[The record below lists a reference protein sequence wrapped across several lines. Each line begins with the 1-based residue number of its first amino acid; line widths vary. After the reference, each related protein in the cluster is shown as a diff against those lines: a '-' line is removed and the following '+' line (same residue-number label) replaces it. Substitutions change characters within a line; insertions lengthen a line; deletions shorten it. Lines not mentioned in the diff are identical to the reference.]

1 MIDHKNSMTSTLIVG
16 CGFLGRRVAR
26 ILVARGERVYGTT
39 RSREKFAELNR
50 IGIEPILADLV
61 QESTLADLPAAD
73 RVLCSAGYDRASRV
87 PMRAVYID
95 GFRSLLN
102 NLHRHTKSIV
112 YASSTGVYGQNDGS
126 TVNED
131 SPTEPA
137 RESGVLCLEAETIA
151 RNFGT
156 QTNRRVVILR
166 YAGLYGPG
174 RIIRK
179 ESLIRGEPIVGDPDR
194 TLNVIHVEDAAAA
207 AIAAFD
213 SDSANGVYLACDDR
227 PVRRFEYYELAARLL
242 GAPEPRFI
250 APAADSRESSR
261 EETNK
266 RVSNRKLRSELV
278 FELKYPDIGSG
289 LGAAIEGENV

>member
-1 MIDHKNSMTSTLIVG
+1 MSTLIVG

-26 ILVARGERVYGTT
+26 ILVDRGERVYGTT
-39 RSREKFAELNR
+39 RSRDKFAELKR
-50 IGIEPILADLV
+50 IGIEPVLADLV

-73 RVLCSAGYDRASRV
+73 RVLCSAGYDRASRI
-87 PMRAVYID
+87 PMRRVSVD
-95 GFRSLLN
+95 GFRSLLKQ
-102 NLHRHTKSIV
+102 LHENTKTIV

-126 TVNED
+126 TVDEN

-137 RESGVLCLEAETIA
+137 RESGALCLEAEAIA
-151 RNFGT
+151 REFGLV
-156 QTNRRVVILR
+156 TNRRVVILR

-194 TLNVIHVEDAAAA
+194 TLNVIHIDDAAAA

-213 SDSANGVYLACDDR
+213 SAEASGVYLACDDR

-242 GAPEPRFI
+242 GAPAPRFI
-250 APAADSRESSR
+250 ASQADSRESTR
-261 EETNK
+261 EESNK
-266 RVSNRKLRSELV
+266 RVSNRKLRKELLL
-278 FELKYPDIGSG
+278 ELQYPDIGTG
-289 LGAAIEGENV
+289 LAAAIDMEKIENIKL

>member
-1 MIDHKNSMTSTLIVG
+1 MSTLIVG

-26 ILVARGERVYGTT
+26 ILVDRGERVYGTT
-39 RSREKFAELNR
+39 RSRDKFAELMR

-73 RVLCSAGYDRASRV
+73 RVLCSAGYDRSSRV

-95 GFRSLLN
+95 GFRSLIN
-102 NLHRHTKSIV
+102 QLHKNTKTIV

-137 RESGVLCLEAETIA
+137 RESGALCLEAEAIA
-151 RNFGT
+151 LNFGS
-156 QTNRRVVILR
+156 QTNRRIVILR

-179 ESLIRGEPIVGDPDR
+179 ESLLRGEPIVGDPDR
-194 TLNVIHVEDAAAA
+194 TLNVIHIDDAAAA

-213 SDSANGVYLACDDR
+213 SVAASGVYLACDDR
-227 PVRRFEYYELAARLL
+227 PVLRFEYYELAARLL
-242 GAPEPRFI
+242 GAPAPRFV
-250 APAADSRESSR
+250 APDADSRESVR
-261 EETNK
+261 EESNK
-266 RVSNRKLRSELV
+266 RVSNRKLRNELMR
-278 FELKYPDIGSG
+278 ELKYPDIGVG
-289 LGAAIEGENV
+289 LAAAIETEKMINIST